1 MEHLKT
7 LQLYCCPSLKHFF
20 SDFPTVTTTRSENTL
35 LQQIVE
41 LAQMCHKI
49 YKFAY
54 KCDNLKQNMG
64 NFLSAGFLPTNIPSS
79 NEITFGH
86 HGLNARFSNKNC
98 ISSLDFYL
106 LSNV

>member
-20 SDFPTVTTTRSENTL
+20 SDFPTVTITRSEYTL
-35 LQQIVE
+35 LQQILE

-49 YKFAY
+49 HKFAY
-54 KCDNLKQNMG
+54 KCDNLKQN
-64 NFLSAGFLPTNIPSS
+64 IPSS

-86 HGLNARFSNKNC
+86 GLNARFSNKNY
-98 ISSLDFYL
+98 I
-106 LSNV
+106 